1 MDEQTFW
8 AQTKRLAE
16 IEANPNCTDELI
28 DTAGDIASE
37 LILAPAPSPDA
48 LCWKIRFLFAVNDGV
63 STSAWDGQFIA
74 QTLRDVDRFLGEHAN
89 V

>member
-28 DTAGDIASE
+28 DTAGDIAS
-37 LILAPAPSPDA
+37 D
-48 LCWKIRFLFAVNDGV
+48 
-63 STSAWDGQFIA
+63 
-74 QTLRDVDRFLGEHAN
+74 
-89 V
+89 